1 MTSSMRTAWALVV
14 AVLLAAGGAACA
26 KARAETI
33 VLEGPPLQVPEPP
46 SRVLVPV
53 EELVS
58 TPLVSEPEP
67 APVAATPRTP
77 PRPTTEAKP
86 QPAPAPVVA
95 PPLPVAE
102 PRDLRTASPT
112 NTDSE
117 RSVREVLARAARD
130 IVRVE
135 YSRLSADG
143 RAQVRSVEAIQR
155 AGRTGVEGAESHLRG
170 HPGRQGGHSGCRII
184 GALTKHSLLRAGLF
198 FEVKSQT
205 PGYGKMDPY
214 IASALEENRKI

>member
-1 MTSSMRTAWALVV
+1 MRTAWALVV

-33 VLEGPPLQVPEPP
+33 VVEGPPLQVPDPP

-53 EELVS
+53 EDLVS
-58 TPLVSEPEP
+58 TPLVPEPEP

-77 PRPTTEAKP
+77 PRPTAEAKP
-86 QPAPAPVVA
+86 QPAPQPVVA
-95 PPLPVAE
+95 PPPVAE

-117 RSVREVLARAARD
+117 RSVRELLARAARD

-143 RAQVRSVEAIQR
+143 RAQYDQSKRFSAQAEQALKERNLIF
-155 AGRTGVEGAESHLRG
+155 AATLADKAATLATELLGR
-170 HPGRQGGHSGCRII
+170 
-184 GALTKHSLLRAGLF
+184 
-198 FEVKSQT
+198 
-205 PGYGKMDPY
+205 
-214 IASALEENRKI
+214 